1 MIEPPTYTVAK
12 DLDEDG
18 VLREVIDALRANN
31 GRLLRL
37 LITGF
42 ISDGRPEHKQLTEVL
57 AYHPNLRNWLG
68 TSNAV
73 ATEER
78 QHSDQRLP
86 GRTAEKAR
94 HGRGRRAKRKKK

>member
-18 VLREVIDALRANN
+18 ALREVIDALRADN

-86 GRTAEKAR
+86 GRTAKKAR